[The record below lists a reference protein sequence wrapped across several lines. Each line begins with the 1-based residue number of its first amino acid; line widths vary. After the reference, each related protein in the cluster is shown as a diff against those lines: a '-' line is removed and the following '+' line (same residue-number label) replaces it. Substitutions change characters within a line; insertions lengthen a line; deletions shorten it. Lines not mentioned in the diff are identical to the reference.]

1 MMAVYLDNFDNLKK
15 VINECLEN
23 GLVTDW
29 FLFADN
35 CMRIAP
41 PLIITEDEIRVSCGI
56 INKALDKVYPS

>member
-1 MMAVYLDNFDNLKK
+1 MMALYLDNFDNLRK

-29 FLFADN
+29 FLFANN

-41 PLIITEDEIRVSCGI
+41 PLIITEEEIRKACDI
-56 INKALDKVYPS
+56 INKALDKVYTK